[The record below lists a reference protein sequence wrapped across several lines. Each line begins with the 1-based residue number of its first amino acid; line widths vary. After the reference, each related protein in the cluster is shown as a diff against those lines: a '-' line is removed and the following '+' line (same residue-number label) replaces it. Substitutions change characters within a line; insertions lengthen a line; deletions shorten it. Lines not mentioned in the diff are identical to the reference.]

1 MQELIICLFIIIFII
16 QVQLLVVAY
25 DAKGYKIRQ
34 LVTIIK
40 KYEDARVESNAQ
52 IQKLQKDLVAE
63 KFVSQTYIKW
73 YKVANKECDKLR
85 NERNY
90 YKEEAKW

>member
-1 MQELIICLFIIIFII
+1 MQELIICLFIIIFVI

-25 DAKGYKIRQ
+25 EVKGNKIKN
-34 LVTIIK
+34 LEKIIK
-40 KYEDARVESNAQ
+40 KYEDARIESNAQ
-52 IQKLQKDLVAE
+52 IRKLQKDLVAE

-73 YKVANKECDKLR
+73 YEVANKECDKLR

>member
-16 QVQLLVVAY
+16 QVQLLVVVY

-34 LVTIIK
+34 LEKIIK
-40 KYEDARVESNAQ
+40 KYEEARIESNKQ
-52 IQKLQKDLVAE
+52 IERLKKDLTTE
-63 KFVSQTYIKW
+63 KFISSTYLKW
-73 YKVANKECDKLR
+73 YEVANNECDKLR